1 MILYQSSILVGF
13 ILETYLLGEFITYF
27 VDIPNLITKLI
38 AMVLVFVESLSINE
52 NFENI
57 TGKNLFLEFKRMITR
72 GINIKKNISK
82 FKDDQ
87 IS

>member
-57 TGKNLFLEFKRMITR
+57 TGKNLFLQFKRMITR
-72 GINIKKNISK
+72 GVNIKKDISQ
-82 FKDDQ
+82 FKDEQ
-87 IS
+87 SS